1 MRDAVVI
8 ELVLAL
14 AVAVVAVVGWLRLRR
29 HGESLVAAPGWVPT
43 EESFR
48 DPSTG
53 RIMRVWIDPHDGS
66 RHYVP
71 EGTGGPAPGP
81 L

>member
-1 MRDAVVI
+1 MIGLVILLVIAVI
-8 ELVLAL
+8 
-14 AVAVVAVVGWLRLRR
+14 AVVGWAGLRR
-29 HGESLVAAPGWVPT
+29 HGESQVPGAGWVPT

-53 RIMRVWIDPHDGS
+53 RIMRVWIDPADGS

-71 EGTGGPAPGP
+71 EVP
-81 L
+81 

>member
-1 MRDAVVI
+1 VIGLLIVLAIVVI
-8 ELVLAL
+8 
-14 AVAVVAVVGWLRLRR
+14 AVVGWAGLRR
-29 HGESLVAAPGWVPT
+29 HGESPEAAPGWVPT

-53 RIMRVWIDPHDGS
+53 RVMRVWVDPVDGS

-71 EGTGGPAPGP
+71 EVP
-81 L
+81 

>member
-1 MRDAVVI
+1 MIGLVIVLAIVVI
-8 ELVLAL
+8 
-14 AVAVVAVVGWLRLRR
+14 AVVGWAGLRR
-29 HGESLVAAPGWVPT
+29 HGESPTAAPGWVPT

-53 RIMRVWIDPHDGS
+53 RIMRVWIDPVDGS

-71 EGTGGPAPGP
+71 EVP
-81 L
+81 

>member
-1 MRDAVVI
+1 MIGLVI
-8 ELVLAL
+8 VLAI
-14 AVAVVAVVGWLRLRR
+14 AVIAVVGWIGLRR
-29 HGESLVAAPGWVPT
+29 HVESPVAAPGWVPT

-53 RIMRVWIDPHDGS
+53 RIMRVWVDPVDGS

-71 EGTGGPAPGP
+71 ELP
-81 L
+81 

>member
-1 MRDAVVI
+1 MIGLVI
-8 ELVLAL
+8 VLAI
-14 AVAVVAVVGWLRLRR
+14 AVIAVVGWAGLRR
-29 HGESLVAAPGWVPT
+29 HGESPVGAPGWVPT

-53 RIMRVWIDPHDGS
+53 RIMRVWVDPVDGS

-71 EGTGGPAPGP
+71 E
-81 L
+81 LF

>member
-1 MRDAVVI
+1 MIGLVVVLAIVVI
-8 ELVLAL
+8 
-14 AVAVVAVVGWLRLRR
+14 AVVGWFGLRR
-29 HGESLVAAPGWVPT
+29 HGESPVAAPGWAPT

-53 RIMRVWIDPHDGS
+53 RIMRVWVDPVDGS

-71 EGTGGPAPGP
+71 ELP
-81 L
+81 